1 MAQAQRSYDRQEPAD
16 QPDMVLV
23 EQKMTADGLYDMFA
37 KMMHDDDKRL
47 YDFFEKVEGVS
58 DVNWEVFRNSNIGWN
73 LQQLYN
79 EWVGE
84 FEPVE

>member
-1 MAQAQRSYDRQEPAD
+1 MS
-16 QPDMVLV
+16 
-23 EQKMTADGLYDMFA
+23 
-37 KMMHDDDKRL
+37 
-47 YDFFEKVEGVS
+47 FFEKVEGVS